1 MKNLKRNIAVTSTV
15 AILAAVGIGGTVA
28 AQAATDSPTQS
39 VAQADGEVDDATETN
54 DGPDEGNQG
63 PDANP
68 NEPGHQDAD
77 ESGEAN

>member
-1 MKNLKRNIAVTSTV
+1 MKNLKRNIAITSTA

-39 VAQADGEVDDATETN
+39 VVQSDGDGEVNDATEIN
-54 DGPDEGNQG
+54 DGPDQG

-68 NEPGHQDAD
+68 NQPGHQDAD
-77 ESGEAN
+77 ETGEAN